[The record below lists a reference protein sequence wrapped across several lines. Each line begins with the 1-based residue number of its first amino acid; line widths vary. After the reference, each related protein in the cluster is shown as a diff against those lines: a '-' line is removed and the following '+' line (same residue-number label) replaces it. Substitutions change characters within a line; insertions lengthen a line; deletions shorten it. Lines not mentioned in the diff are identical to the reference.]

1 MYRLKRAIPFVL
13 IVGSRSKFSRAVFLG
28 VAMEWLLN
36 DEDVWSVELEYR
48 IKRAIAFDPTVG
60 SRLNFSHKLFSLG

>member
-1 MYRLKRAIPFVL
+1 MLLPLDRAQNFPED
-13 IVGSRSKFSRAVFLG
+13 VFLG
-28 VAMEWLLN
+28 VAMEWLLD

-48 IKRAIAFDPTVG
+48 LKRAIAFDPIVG